1 MTHATHSVETSQWLC
16 EPLSP
21 DVAESLE
28 RIAASDDVQRVAV
41 MPDVHVA
48 GDVCNGT
55 VVATRELIYPGAVG
69 GDIGCGMVAIAFDAE
84 ADLLADDLT
93 AARILAQLYQRIPAN
108 KHARAMLPERLPSA
122 LADLP
127 LSHPRLEKLQ
137 SRDGLFQLGTLGRGN
152 HFVELQS
159 DSAGRL
165 WLMVHS
171 GSRGMGQAITAAH
184 VAQSVKSRTGLS
196 LLEATG
202 STGQDYLNDMAWA
215 LKYAAENRLAMVRAV
230 EVVLRQVAEVSAD
243 WSSLIHGHHNHVRR
257 ESHFDQ
263 EWWVHRKGALPANE
277 GELGVIPGSMGT
289 RSYHVAGRGAAAA
302 LRSSSHGAGRSRAR
316 HLARQGISRRE
327 LERQMNSVRFDH
339 RRAEVLRDEAP
350 SAYKDIGRVMR
361 AQHELTRIVRELR
374 PLLVYKGT

>member
-108 KHARAMLPERLPSA
+108 KQSRAMLPERLPSA

-215 LKYAAENRLAMVRAV
+215 LKYAAENRLAMVLAV